1 MSGKRKTLLPKTL
14 HLIHE
19 QGLQVSPTKGISS
32 FTEKPGTHLAAS
44 SNTTPQKS
52 PGKLLERDTELQ
64 KCTCKIDKYY
74 TIDQAGLGVL
84 ALKDV
89 HHLPFCVIKKYPRS
103 SKKHIRNLK
112 PARHKNLICL
122 FEYAE
127 AQSEIHLVYEYEHIP
142 ISLGCLAG
150 SVQFSEVAIATV
162 SREVLE
168 GLQYIHSELRMS
180 HGAIN
185 PSNILLTWKGEVK
198 IANIGDSMLNG
209 RTLRDRDLDLKA
221 VGSMVIGLNDRALLV
236 GSETPD
242 TITTGSNLSVSA
254 KEFIDNTKCK
264 SIGELLKDDFLQL
277 ATPEG
282 AWNLKPY
289 YLEALPFGFRV
300 GCRVHD

>member
-1 MSGKRKTLLPKTL
+1 MSGKRSTLLPKTL
-14 HLIHE
+14 HLVHE

-32 FTEKPGTHLAAS
+32 FTEKPETHLAAS
-44 SNTTPQKS
+44 SNAAPQKS
-52 PGKLLERDTELQ
+52 PGKLLKRDTELQ
-64 KCTCKIDKYY
+64 KCTSKIDKYY

-84 ALKDV
+84 AIKDV
-89 HHLPFCVIKKYPRS
+89 HHLPFCVIKKYPRNS
-103 SKKHIRNLK
+103 RKHIRNLK
-112 PARHKNLICL
+112 PARHNLICL

-127 AQSEIHLVYEYEHIP
+127 AQSEIHIVYEYEHIP
-142 ISLGCLAG
+142 ISLGCLVV

-198 IANIGDSMLNG
+198 IVNIGDSMLNG

-221 VGSMVIGLNDRALLV
+221 VGSMVIGLNNRALLV
-236 GSETPD
+236 GAVAPD
-242 TITTGSNLSVSA
+242 TITTESNLSVSA
-254 KEFIDNTKCK
+254 QEFIDNTKCK
-264 SIGELLKDDFLQL
+264 SIGDLLKDDFLQL
-277 ATPEG
+277 ATPKG

-289 YLEALPFGFRV
+289 YLEALPFGF
-300 GCRVHD
+300 